1 MGFNLNFT
9 HKNEYSLHNNIISEA
24 ISLYGVQCKLIITFK
39 QNIDFTVFGD
49 WSNIKTNGLN
59 IFDIDV
65 LPADQSDIE
74 RQEYQFTEFGL
85 NYLYSNEVFISS
97 KSLAKLGINL
107 EALYSALIVFPSN
120 QVMEITDV
128 DFKVPGVNNLWAYT
142 DLKSVIKLTL
152 NSYQFKLHDDI
163 QDKDLVNTLEVEGES
178 PEKIEENIEIS
189 DENFKVLDNYFES
202 ILNTK
207 TDQDLES
214 EVRDVT
220 VDVDKNIKE
229 DKDDGV
235 LRPIVDNSEQDPFGW

>member
-1 MGFNLNFT
+1 
-9 HKNEYSLHNNIISEA
+9 
-24 ISLYGVQCKLIITFK
+24 
-39 QNIDFTVFGD
+39 
-49 WSNIKTNGLN
+49 
-59 IFDIDV
+59 
-65 LPADQSDIE
+65 
-74 RQEYQFTEFGL
+74 
-85 NYLYSNEVFISS
+85 
-97 KSLAKLGINL
+97 LGINL

>member
-49 WSNIKTNGLN
+49 WSNIKTNGQN

-65 LPADQSDIE
+65 LPSDQSDIE

-163 QDKDLVNTLEVEGES
+163 QDKDLVNTLEVEGDS

>member
-9 HKNEYSLHNNIISEA
+9 HKNEYSLHNNIIAEA
-24 ISLYGVQCKLIITFK
+24 IGLYGVQCKLIITFK

-49 WSNIKTNGLN
+49 WSNIKTNGSN

-128 DFKVPGVNNLWAYT
+128 DFKVPGVDNLWAYT

-163 QDKDLVNTLEVEGES
+163 QDKDLVNTLEVEGDS

-207 TDQDLES
+207 TDQDIES

>member
-74 RQEYQFTEFGL
+74 RQDYQFTEFGL

-152 NSYQFKLHDDI
+152 NSYQFKLHDNI
-163 QDKDLVNTLEVEGES
+163 QDKDLVNTLEVEGDS

-235 LRPIVDNSEQDPFGW
+235 LKPIIDNSEQDPFGW

>member
-9 HKNEYSLHNNIISEA
+9 HKNEYSLHNNIIAEA
-24 ISLYGVQCKLIITFK
+24 IGLYGVQCKLIITFK

-152 NSYQFKLHDDI
+152 NSYQFKLHD
-163 QDKDLVNTLEVEGES
+163 

-235 LRPIVDNSEQDPFGW
+235 LKPIVDNREQDPFGW